1 VLLEAA
7 YWDPGSIR
15 RTARALS
22 LTTDAAYRFERGG
35 DIEAPPD
42 VLGRA
47 AQLMAELGGGT
58 VARGV
63 LDAYPEPRP
72 HRRLGLRLARVER
85 VIGASPSREEAVR
98 ILQALGFA
106 VDDSG
111 DELQVVVPSFRRDIH
126 QEDDLVEEIVRIWGY
141 DKIPLTLAGGGEI
154 IPVKRPAGLRVAR
167 VMSRALNAA
176 GLYECVTWAFLDPDR
191 LERMGW
197 SDRAALIALQNPLSV
212 ERSILRPSLLPGL
225 LEILAINANRQTPDA
240 RCFEVGNVF
249 APHRPEDGDR
259 PAHEDLRLGLVLT
272 GLRTPR
278 AWFTGG
284 RDRVDVYDAKGMAE
298 AALAAA
304 GVTDAEA
311 ALWPDD
317 QAPAYLEPGRA
328 ARLVRGAT
336 ELGWFG
342 EVALAAREAF
352 DLPGAV
358 FAAELSVTALAAQPP
373 AGVRYEPLPR
383 FPAVQRDLAIVVSA
397 EVTAGQVEAAI
408 RAMNVPLLTRLTL
421 FDVYTGGQ
429 VGAGRRSL
437 AWSLT
442 FQAPDRTLT
451 DAEVNRVH
459 ELIVA
464 EVARRFRAEVRG
476 A

>member
-1 VLLEAA
+1 
-7 YWDPGSIR
+7 
-15 RTARALS
+15 
-22 LTTDAAYRFERGG
+22 
-35 DIEAPPD
+35 
-42 VLGRA
+42 
-47 AQLMAELGGGT
+47 
-58 VARGV
+58 
-63 LDAYPEPRP
+63 
-72 HRRLGLRLARVER
+72 
-85 VIGASPSREEAVR
+85 
-98 ILQALGFA
+98 
-106 VDDSG
+106 
-111 DELQVVVPSFRRDIH
+111 
-126 QEDDLVEEIVRIWGY
+126 
-141 DKIPLTLAGGGEI
+141 
-154 IPVKRPAGLRVAR
+154 
-167 VMSRALNAA
+167 MSRALNAA

-191 LERMGW
+191 LKRMGW
-197 SDRAALIALQNPLSV
+197 SDRDALIALQNPLSA

-225 LEILAINANRQTPDA
+225 LEILAINANRQMPDV

-259 PAHEDLRLGLVLT
+259 PTHEDLRLGLVLT
-272 GLRTPR
+272 GLRAPR

-311 ALWPDD
+311 VLWPDD
-317 QAPAYLEPGRA
+317 QAPAFLEPGRA
-328 ARLVRGAT
+328 ARLVRGGT

-342 EVALAAREAF
+342 EVALAARETF

-397 EVTAGQVEAAI
+397 DVTAGQVEAAI
-408 RAMNVPLLTRLTL
+408 RAMNAPLLTRVTL

-451 DAEVNRVH
+451 DAEVNQVH
-459 ELIVA
+459 SLIVA
-464 EVARRFRAEVRG
+464 EVAQRFRAEVRG